1 MGEPGEI
8 DVPPALPQAAVMA
21 VCGPRCEKGRVE
33 SRAGFENAAR
43 LFTKSPHIPSMTVIE
58 SIVRD
63 LSGMPM
69 RKLVEV
75 ARYVHRLSETVER
88 ERADVLRETHGYLS
102 DEDARIFE
110 QALENSRR
118 SEARG

>member
-1 MGEPGEI
+1 
-8 DVPPALPQAAVMA
+8 
-21 VCGPRCEKGRVE
+21 
-33 SRAGFENAAR
+33 
-43 LFTKSPHIPSMTVIE
+43 MTVIE

-63 LSGMPM
+63 LNGMPM

-102 DEDARIFE
+102 DDDGRIFE
-110 QALENSRR
+110 QALEDSRR
-118 SEARG
+118 SEAHG

>member
-1 MGEPGEI
+1 
-8 DVPPALPQAAVMA
+8 
-21 VCGPRCEKGRVE
+21 
-33 SRAGFENAAR
+33 
-43 LFTKSPHIPSMTVIE
+43 MTVIE

-63 LSGMPM
+63 LNGMPM

-88 ERADVLRETHGYLS
+88 ERAEVLRETHGCLS
-102 DEDARIFE
+102 DEDGRIFE

-118 SEARG
+118 IEARG